1 MRKLKAFIIS
11 IIIVALLGVSAYAG
25 LNYVKKLN
33 ENEVIVVSVGSI
45 ASDYYTQDTS
55 LDGYITSNVSQTV
68 YQDSDMIVD
77 KVHVSAGD
85 SVKKGD
91 LLVSFDMTLVEME
104 LNIARL
110 RMQKLE
116 MDLSAAEKR
125 LHSLKNGGPIIESD
139 FYGEDDWGDEDF
151 GETEDLASIDRTSGY
166 YLAVILP
173 SFITSVFGDGTEVE
187 EDEFENINGIETE
200 DGSVSDGIPG
210 DVSGDISDDMPGDTS
225 GDDFGSG
232 VLDPPAPTATPIPTQ
247 PPFAGEGVDLFVPGF
262 TDGILGFSDGVE
274 IFYEVLNEE
283 SSPITGSGTKEDPYV
298 FLCSSANGR
307 VIATGGFL
315 NKMAGYSIDGKEI
328 VKDGGYWYQLEFHQ
342 GNTVPDY
349 NDRKASCT
357 GYFLVDGCLLS
368 SPVNMEA
375 EMDFDLSEASTYEP
389 QITVTPDY
397 PYGEGNGN
405 PSPTISRADAI
416 KSQETIIAGL
426 KLNIAELSLN
436 ISKLEKKV
444 NKKEVFSKIDGV
456 VADLSSDSSVNADGA
471 ELLKIESDQGY
482 FVTGTVSELLL
493 DRMKEGLTLNCMSYE
508 TGEFEAVVTDVSE
521 YPVSGN
527 NYWGSGNPNVS
538 YYTFSAE
545 IPEQSL
551 NHYNGEWINITMP
564 IESESGNNLVISKA
578 FVRSENGTSYVY
590 KEVEG
595 VLKKQVL
602 AVGGN
607 VDGGYSVLVTG
618 GLSRNDKIA
627 FPYGD
632 SVFDGAKT
640 REGTLDE
647 LYGY

>member
-1 MRKLKAFIIS
+1 MNEYGFLALDIDGTVVNSKKEISPAVKAEINRIQEAGIPVALVSGRPTKGIEHIAAELNFDKYESYILAFNGGKIIECS
-11 IIIVALLGVSAYAG
+11 TGKVVYNQTIPVALAKEVCRVAKEYNVPIVTYRDDEIVATEP
-25 LNYVKKLN
+25 
-33 ENEVIVVSVGSI
+33 ENK
-45 ASDYYTQDTS
+45 YTKIEAHLT
-55 LDGYITSNVSQTV
+55 
-68 YQDSDMIVD
+68 
-77 KVHVSAGD
+77 H
-85 SVKKGD
+85 
-91 LLVSFDMTLVEME
+91 
-104 LNIARL
+104 
-110 RMQKLE
+110 
-116 MDLSAAEKR
+116 MDVR
-125 LHSLKNGGPIIESD
+125 
-139 FYGEDDWGDEDF
+139 
-151 GETEDLASIDRTSGY
+151 
-166 YLAVILP
+166 
-173 SFITSVFGDGTEVE
+173 
-187 EDEFENINGIETE
+187 
-200 DGSVSDGIPG
+200 
-210 DVSGDISDDMPGDTS
+210 
-225 GDDFGSG
+225 
-232 VLDPPAPTATPIPTQ
+232 
-247 PPFAGEGVDLFVPGF
+247 
-262 TDGILGFSDGVE
+262 GVE
-274 IFYEVLNEE
+274 
-283 SSPITGSGTKEDPYV
+283 S
-298 FLCSSANGR
+298 
-307 VIATGGFL
+307 
-315 NKMAGYSIDGKEI
+315 
-328 VKDGGYWYQLEFHQ
+328 
-342 GNTVPDY
+342 
-349 NDRKASCT
+349 
-357 GYFLVDGCLLS
+357 
-368 SPVNMEA
+368 MEA